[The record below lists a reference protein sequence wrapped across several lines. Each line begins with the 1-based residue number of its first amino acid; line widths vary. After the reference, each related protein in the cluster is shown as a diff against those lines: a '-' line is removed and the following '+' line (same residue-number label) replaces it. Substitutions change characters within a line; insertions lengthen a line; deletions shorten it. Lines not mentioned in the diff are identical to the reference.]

1 MQKGKVKW
9 FHKKKGYGFIILET
23 GEEAF
28 VHFSSISGDGF
39 KFLED
44 GEEVAFD
51 VEKDAKGIKAKNVTR
66 QQVVQRTR

>member
-44 GEEVAFD
+44 GEEVEFD

-66 QQVVQRTR
+66 RQIVQRTR